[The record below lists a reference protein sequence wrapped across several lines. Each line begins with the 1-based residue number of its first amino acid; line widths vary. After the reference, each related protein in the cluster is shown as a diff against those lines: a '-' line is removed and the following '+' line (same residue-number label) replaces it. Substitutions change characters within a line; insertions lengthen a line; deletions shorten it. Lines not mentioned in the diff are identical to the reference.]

1 MILDGIKAY
10 NVLKNKL
17 HGKIKYYNIKPN
29 IKAIYIGN
37 NPASE
42 KYLKNKK
49 KKLDELNINFEVI
62 HLLKPKIDEIFSLID
77 KLNKDKE
84 INGIIVQLPLPN
96 YLKNQTQQILDLID
110 PIKDVDCLN
119 TINQGKLFTSKSLII
134 PATPLGIISLLQ
146 FYKIKVS
153 QKNITIVGRS
163 NLVGKPL
170 AIALLNR
177 NATVTICH
185 SKTKN
190 LKEITQK
197 ANIVILA
204 TGNPLFFTKDYFN
217 QKQTIVDVGINI
229 IQNGELVGD
238 VDFNSVKDI
247 VKNITPVPG
256 GVGPMTIYG
265 LAKNLIKLTILQ
277 KSL

>member
-10 NVLKNKL
+10 NALKNKL
-17 HGKIKYYNIKPN
+17 HSKIKYYNIKPN

-62 HLLKPKIDEIFSLID
+62 HLPKPEINLIFSLID
-77 KLNKDKE
+77 ELNKDKK

-96 YLKNQTQQILDLID
+96 YLKNETQNILDLIT

-119 TINQGKLFTSKSLII
+119 TINQGKLFTSNSLII
-134 PATPLGIISLLQ
+134 PATPQGIISLLK

-153 QKNITIVGRS
+153 GKNITIVGRS

-170 AIALLNR
+170 AISLLNR
-177 NATVTICH
+177 NATVTVCH

-190 LKEITQK
+190 IQKITQK
-197 ANIVILA
+197 ADMVILA

-217 QKQTIVDVGINI
+217 KKQTIIDVGINI
-229 IQNGELVGD
+229 TPNGKLVGD
-238 VDFNSVKDI
+238 VDFDSIKDF

-256 GVGPMTIYG
+256 GIGPMTIYG